1 MSYLRIER
9 SAILIHI
16 ILGGIQ
22 RMATS
27 HQARSPRQGGQD
39 HQVGGDLHL
48 CPSNQGVRDHRSLYR
63 FNPQGRGPQDQA
75 RPETDPCRSAYSLQG
90 IILHLDSRFFLKEF

>member
-1 MSYLRIER
+1 
-9 SAILIHI
+9 
-16 ILGGIQ
+16 
-22 RMATS
+22 MATS

-48 CPSNQGVRDHRSLYR
+48 CPSNQGVRDHRSLHW

-90 IILHLDSRFFLKEF
+90 KNLHLSLKLAVRFFYEEILVFRKNSNRTYKTDK